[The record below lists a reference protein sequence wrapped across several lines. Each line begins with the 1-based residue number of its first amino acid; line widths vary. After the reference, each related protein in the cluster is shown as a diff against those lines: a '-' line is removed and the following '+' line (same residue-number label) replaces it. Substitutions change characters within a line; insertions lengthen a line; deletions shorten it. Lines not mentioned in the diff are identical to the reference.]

1 MATEELKTNVELDTN
16 VKKVQIQKYE
26 PEDFHETHYLNEEKG
41 LRAWLTTVDHK
52 KIGLMYLGSTTFF
65 FFVGGILAIIL
76 RTELF
81 TPTRSFIDADV
92 YNQLFTLH
100 GAIMV
105 FLFLVPVVP
114 AALGNFILPLQLGA
128 KDVAFPKLNLVSYY
142 IYVIGAVITLSAI
155 LGGGIDTGWTFYT
168 PYSTSTSGGN
178 IFLMTFGVLDRK
190 STRLNSSHVAIS
202 YAVFCWQ

>member
-1 MATEELKTNVELDTN
+1 
-16 VKKVQIQKYE
+16 
-26 PEDFHETHYLNEEKG
+26 
-41 LRAWLTTVDHK
+41 
-52 KIGLMYLGSTTFF
+52 
-65 FFVGGILAIIL
+65 
-76 RTELF
+76 
-81 TPTRSFIDADV
+81 
-92 YNQLFTLH
+92 
-100 GAIMV
+100 MV

-178 IFLMTFGVLDRK
+178 IFLMTFGVFVLGFSSILTGLNFIVSIHKLRAPGMTWDK
-190 STRLNSSHVAIS
+190 LPLFLWSLYATSIIQILATPVLAITLLLLGMERLLGIGIFDPSMGGDPVLYQHFFWFYSHPAVYIMIVPGFGIIS
-202 YAVFCWQ
+202 EIVSA

>member
-16 VKKVQIQKYE
+16 VKKVQIQRYE
-26 PEDFHETHYLNEEKG
+26 PEDFPETHYLNEEKG

-105 FLFLVPVVP
+105 FLFLVTVVP
-114 AALGNFILPLQLGA
+114 AALGNFILLLQLGA
-128 KDVAFPKLNLVSYY
+128 KDVAYPKLNLISYY
-142 IYVIGAVITLSAI
+142 IYDIGSVNILYI
-155 LGGGIDTGWTFYT
+155 MLGGENETGRALYTLYTTFH
-168 PYSTSTSGGN
+168 
-178 IFLMTFGVLDRK
+178 IR
-190 STRLNSSHVAIS
+190 R
-202 YAVFCWQ
+202 

>member
-16 VKKVQIQKYE
+16 VKKVQIQRYE
-26 PEDFHETHYLNEEKG
+26 PEDFPETHYLNEEKG

-105 FLFLVPVVP
+105 FLFLVPVVRCP
-114 AALGNFILPLQLGA
+114 WKLHFTTAAGGKRCCLPQVKPGQL
-128 KDVAFPKLNLVSYY
+128 LHLCHWSCHH
-142 IYVIGAVITLSAI
+142 
-155 LGGGIDTGWTFYT
+155 TFCNPGRWY
-168 PYSTSTSGGN
+168 
-178 IFLMTFGVLDRK
+178 
-190 STRLNSSHVAIS
+190 
-202 YAVFCWQ
+202 